1 MVKSFIE
8 NHMNVSALGNCTI
21 FTMNNLS
28 EMVSIFKFPTCL
40 LRILECYYVIESVS
54 WIFLS
59 NMICKSSLI
68 ESNYL

>member
-1 MVKSFIE
+1 MTVLFQVEYLNRHEMFKSFIE
-8 NHMNVSALGNCTI
+8 SHMNVSTLGNCTI

-54 WIFLS
+54 
-59 NMICKSSLI
+59 
-68 ESNYL
+68 